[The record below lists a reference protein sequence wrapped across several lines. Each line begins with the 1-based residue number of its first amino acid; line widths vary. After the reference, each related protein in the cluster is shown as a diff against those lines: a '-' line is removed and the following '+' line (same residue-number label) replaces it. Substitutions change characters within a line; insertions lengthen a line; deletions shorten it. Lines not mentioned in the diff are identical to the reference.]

1 MYALGTT
8 DREVELS
15 NSAKTG
21 ITSPVE
27 AERHVSAHGLFFFL
41 FFSVYFPCS
50 PNTHN
55 VIALTRCVPLAVDL
69 RGDGHL
75 SKVVVP
81 HTSHLLF
88 GSSLRCLQV
97 ASKKKQTRSEC
108 VSSTANAESHLGKR
122 AQAYE

>member
-27 AERHVSAHGLFFFL
+27 AERHVSAHGLFFFP
-41 FFSVYFPCS
+41 FSVYFSRS
-50 PNTHN
+50 PNAHN
-55 VIALTRCVPLAVDL
+55 VIALTRCVSLAVDL